1 MCSMHDIS
9 EAEYAND
16 MRPRSYCLV
25 IELCWQLQGGAPSQ
39 PAKLSRRQ
47 QRDAGM
53 ARAAEFAALSAGA
66 GESDMSED
74 AVEPERALAAVG

>member
-1 MCSMHDIS
+1 MRQRFSCSI
-9 EAEYAND
+9 D
-16 MRPRSYCLV
+16 MQF
-25 IELCWQLQGGAPSQ
+25 QLQGLAPSQ

-53 ARAAEFAALSAGA
+53 ARAVEAAALSAA
-66 GESDMSED
+66 ARESDTSED